1 MTLYRQLL
9 ARENENNPI
18 RVGVIGAGQMGFG
31 MISQIAAIPGMS
43 VVGISDIHVEAA
55 QKAADAYNA
64 NATKK
69 KKFYYLMTLKKLFI
83 LIL

>member
-43 VVGISDIHVEAA
+43 IVGISDIHVEAA
-55 QKAADAYNA
+55 QKSRRCLQCHSNQKRK
-64 NATKK
+64 NS
-69 KKFYYLMTLKKLFI
+69 I
-83 LIL
+83 I

>member
-43 VVGISDIHVEAA
+43 VVGISDIHVEEDKSRRCL
-55 QKAADAYNA
+55 QCHRY
-64 NATKK
+64 KK
-69 KKFYYLMTLKKLFI
+69 RKNSI
-83 LIL
+83 I

>member
-18 RVGVIGAGQMGFG
+18 RVGVIGGQMGFG

-64 NATKK
+64 TATKK
-69 KKFYYLMTLKKLFI
+69 EKFY
-83 LIL
+83 

>member
-55 QKAADAYNA
+55 
-64 NATKK
+64 
-69 KKFYYLMTLKKLFI
+69 
-83 LIL
+83 

>member
-1 MTLYRQLL
+1 
-9 ARENENNPI
+9 
-18 RVGVIGAGQMGFG
+18 

-64 NATKK
+64 TATKK

>member
-64 NATKK
+64 TANQKK
-69 KKFYYLMTLKKLFI
+69 KNSI
-83 LIL
+83 I